1 MPDRTT
7 DRPAIAGP
15 ISARAEAWAFAQ
27 LLAELDRWIDQHGS
41 AYVPQNATS
50 RDVDGRP
57 FPLGQRLHDRRKRYR
72 AGRLHPDHAR
82 DLEART
88 GWSWTTARRVVDDA
102 RERHLATLRAYAEKH
117 GTLDALDV
125 AHPATAVWLRNQ
137 QRHRGLDAELRR
149 ELEQV
154 PGAIGPRRERTEAFT
169 AALAD
174 WVAADPERDAAA
186 LRWSTEHL
194 YDGEVIPLG
203 KRAAYVRSRYA
214 RRRLS
219 AERISALETIPGWA
233 WTAPRARSTGSDG
246 PSRG

>member
-7 DRPAIAGP
+7 DRPASAGP
-15 ISARAEAWAFAQ
+15 TTARARAEAQAFAQ
-27 LLAELDRWIDQHGS
+27 LLGELDWWIDQHGS

-72 AGRLHPDHAR
+72 AGRLHPDHVRA
-82 DLEART
+82 LEARA

-102 RERHLATLRAYAEKH
+102 RERHLATLRTYAEQH
-117 GTLDALDV
+117 GSLDALDV
-125 AHPATAVWLRNQ
+125 AHAATAVWLRNQ
-137 QRHRGLDAELRR
+137 RHRGLDPELRR
-149 ELEQV
+149 ELAAI

-174 WVAADPERDAAA
+174 WVARDPERDAAA
-186 LRWSTEHL
+186 LRWSTEHV

-214 RRRLS
+214 EGRLRPEHV
-219 AERISALETIPGWA
+219 AALEAIPGWS
-233 WTAPRARSTGSDG
+233 WTTPRSRGAQEASDG
-246 PSRG
+246 